1 MKNIESFPLV
11 QKALSD
17 KLGTTNDINDV
28 PLIDEYKL
36 SIKSM
41 DDKRNPNAINI
52 VATIKNNA
60 GDIISME
67 NDHMFKNDEEFQK
80 YFDVTKKMLAD
91 RALKEFPQGLKWAA
105 DNIEHC
111 GKTGILP
118 EELKTT
124 EVFSVDHEKRDDVER
139 NRSF

>member
-1 MKNIESFPLV
+1 MKNIERFPLV
-11 QKALSD
+11 QKALSE

-67 NDHMFKNDEEFQK
+67 NDRKKQRKNLSHSGKQL
-80 YFDVTKKMLAD
+80 LAF
-91 RALKEFPQGLKWAA
+91 R
-105 DNIEHC
+105 
-111 GKTGILP
+111 
-118 EELKTT
+118 
-124 EVFSVDHEKRDDVER
+124 RR
-139 NRSF
+139 